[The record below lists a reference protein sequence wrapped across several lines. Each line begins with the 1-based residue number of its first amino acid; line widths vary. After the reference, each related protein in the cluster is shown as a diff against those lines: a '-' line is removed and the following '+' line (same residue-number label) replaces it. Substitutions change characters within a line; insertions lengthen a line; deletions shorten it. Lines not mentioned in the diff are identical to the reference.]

1 MDLKVEN
8 LLKNGH
14 QGPILSK
21 FLTLDEQ
28 KNLTSK
34 SLQIFFSETYPEEER
49 RRAFLCPLG
58 LDIQPDFQ
66 IDIIEIKSPKPLRHS
81 EILGATLATG
91 ISREVVGDIIF
102 GEEKSYLLV
111 TSEISRYLLD
121 NLNRV
126 GKYYVEVKKV
136 DKLEA
141 VVNQNYHS
149 ASIIVPGLRLDSILA
164 KSLHLSRANAQELIR
179 TGRVKVNG
187 KINLNRD
194 YLCKQDDLL
203 SITRFGR
210 VVIGEITGKTRKDNL
225 ILNIEITRSK

>member
-1 MDLKVEN
+1 
-8 LLKNGH
+8 
-14 QGPILSK
+14 
-21 FLTLDEQ
+21 
-28 KNLTSK
+28 
-34 SLQIFFSETYPEEER
+34 
-49 RRAFLCPLG
+49 
-58 LDIQPDFQ
+58 
-66 IDIIEIKSPKPLRHS
+66 
-81 EILGATLATG
+81 
-91 ISREVVGDIIF
+91 
-102 GEEKSYLLV
+102 
-111 TSEISRYLLD
+111 
-121 NLNRV
+121 
-126 GKYYVEVKKV
+126 
-136 DKLEA
+136 LEA